1 MADGLRRI
9 GLCSSGLAA
18 ASRSTIPTTEPSDAG
33 CLSVNLAGIT
43 EIGQMLG
50 VSRQRASQLV
60 ASENFPKPMDRLA
73 SGPVWKRSAVEK
85 WAAAQGRELR

>member
-1 MADGLRRI
+1 MKQATNKEQARR
-9 GLCSSGLAA
+9 S
-18 ASRSTIPTTEPSDAG
+18 PTARNKTMG
-33 CLSVNLAGIT
+33 GKLAGIT

-60 ASENFPKPMDRLA
+60 ASEGFPKPMDRLA